1 LPIATWEYRP
11 PYLPSGLHI
20 DVASETS
27 DSEPILF
34 ATPFGGRPDAKVP
47 TEHRQLLVH
56 PRGVGEITAVHITLP
71 RGGFT
76 SHAARAVQQTS
87 SVSFGSGSEHLAEVE
102 FDHGEQGQSQDFRP
116 TLPLRFRW

>member
-1 LPIATWEYRP
+1 M
-11 PYLPSGLHI
+11 
-20 DVASETS
+20 
-27 DSEPILF
+27 LF

-47 TEHRQLLVH
+47 AEHRQLLVH
-56 PRGVGEITAVHITLP
+56 PRGIGEITAVHITLP
-71 RGGFT
+71 RGATT
-76 SHAARAVQQTS
+76 SHAARAVQQTG